1 MDTRMVKLVNNYFF
15 FSCSCKNV
23 TGDPIKQ
30 LIQVLAQSEGGGK
43 WSKNK
48 NNLLDELLTL
58 KRFN

>member
-30 LIQVLAQSEGGGK
+30 LIQVLAQSEGGKSGQK
-43 WSKNK
+43 TKTIYLMSY
-48 NNLLDELLTL
+48 
-58 KRFN
+58 

>member
-43 WSKNK
+43 VVKK
-48 NNLLDELLTL
+48 QKQFT
-58 KRFN
+58 